1 MLVFWALYFL
11 RVSHL
16 LMQISPEDIQW
27 EGEDPGV
34 SRRGG
39 YGGSGHGMNR
49 PVGRDNVP
57 GAVRGRGVG
66 KGQSRKDFVPSQNG
80 IGKKAPDDIQIR
92 HTASLIKEASENSLI
107 YIRNYHS
114 VDFWYILFFYWNWTG
129 GEGIWCKSSWS
140 SWDWESKES
149 LEGWKSNHVFL
160 LYPFFLIF
168 FFFLSFFFPKA
179 NCINNLLF
187 FTIQE
192 QEQALIDAIS
202 RLADISDGES
212 GTSLSFLYHL

>member
-1 MLVFWALYFL
+1 M

-49 PVGRDNVP
+49 PGGRDNVP
-57 GAVRGRGVG
+57 GAGRGRGVG

-107 YIRNYHS
+107 CIRNYHS
-114 VDFWYILFFYWNWTG
+114 VDF
-129 GEGIWCKSSWS
+129 
-140 SWDWESKES
+140 
-149 LEGWKSNHVFL
+149 
-160 LYPFFLIF
+160 
-168 FFFLSFFFPKA
+168 
-179 NCINNLLF
+179 
-187 FTIQE
+187 
-192 QEQALIDAIS
+192 
-202 RLADISDGES
+202 
-212 GTSLSFLYHL
+212 